1 MEYNYPGDTVYPP
14 EQATVWRQLA
24 LRTQQA
30 DPFCSCPLWQLSFHA
45 AVAPSR
51 RLHIRT
57 ADEAVLAFAEQPL
70 SDGTAAL
77 TPIESH
83 WLFGASLIGRNAPVL
98 LEDWLDEVAAERTDF
113 AKILLSGIRPRGERA
128 VSLLRRLDKRFRVLH
143 FADGL
148 QCAASLKGGLDGFL
162 ARRSANHRQKL
173 AKARRRGEQAGIV
186 FERHAPRTAE
196 DAAQLYARMLAVE
209 RASWK
214 GIAACGMTE
223 QPARQLYAV
232 LVRNLAQEGLARI
245 MFARHE
251 ETDIGFI
258 FGGKAGN
265 IYRGQQFSYHE
276 AWKRWGIG
284 NLLQVEQ
291 VRWLCEEGARRYDMG
306 PLDGAAMRYKEHWT
320 EKRLPIQSWLL
331 LRR

>member
-1 MEYNYPGDTVYPP
+1 MECGDIVDTGLAK
-14 EQATVWRQLA
+14 EQLGLWRQLA

-30 DPFCSCPLWQLSFHA
+30 DPFCSGPLWQLSFHA
-45 AVAPSR
+45 AMSPR
-51 RLHIRT
+51 RPLYIRT
-57 ADEAVLAFAEQPL
+57 DGEAVLAFAGQPL
-70 SDGTAAL
+70 SDGTVAL

-83 WLFGASLIGRNAPVL
+83 WLFGACLLGRAAPAL
-98 LEDWLDEVAAERTDF
+98 LEAWLGESGTRAF
-113 AKILLSGIRPRGERA
+113 SKILISGIRPGGRRA
-128 VSLLRRLDKRFRVLH
+128 VHLLRRLEKDFHVLH

-148 QCAASLKGGLDGFL
+148 QCAASLRDGLEGFL
-162 ARRSANHRQKL
+162 SRRSANHRQKL
-173 AKARRRGEQAGIV
+173 GKAMRRARQAGIV
-186 FERHAPRTAE
+186 FERHAPQSDE
-196 DAAQLYARMLAVE
+196 EAALLYARMLAVE
-209 RASWK
+209 KASWK

-232 LVRNLAQEGLARI
+232 LIRNLARQGLARI

-265 IYRGQQFSYHE
+265 IYRGQQFSYRE
-276 AWKRWGIG
+276 VWKRWGIG

-306 PLDGAAMRYKEHWT
+306 PLDGGPMRYKEHWT

>member
-1 MEYNYPGDTVYPP
+1 MECGDIVDTGLAE
-14 EQATVWRQLA
+14 EQLGLWRQLA

-30 DPFCSCPLWQLSFHA
+30 DPFCSGPLWQLSFHA
-45 AVAPSR
+45 AMSPR
-51 RLHIRT
+51 RPLYIRT
-57 ADEAVLAFAEQPL
+57 DGEAVLAFAGQPL
-70 SDGTAAL
+70 SDGTVAL

-83 WLFGASLIGRNAPVL
+83 WLFGACLLGRAAPAL
-98 LEDWLDEVAAERTDF
+98 LEAWLGESGTRAF
-113 AKILLSGIRPRGERA
+113 SKILISGIRPGGRRA
-128 VSLLRRLDKRFRVLH
+128 VHLLRRLEKDFHVLH

-148 QCAASLKGGLDGFL
+148 QCAASLRDGLEGFL
-162 ARRSANHRQKL
+162 SRRSANHRQKL
-173 AKARRRGEQAGIV
+173 GKAMRRARQAGIV
-186 FERHAPRTAE
+186 FERHAPQSDE
-196 DAAQLYARMLAVE
+196 EAALLYARMLAVE
-209 RASWK
+209 KASWK

-232 LVRNLAQEGLARI
+232 LIRNLARQGLARI

-251 ETDIGFI
+251 DTDIGFI

-265 IYRGQQFSYHE
+265 IYRGQQFSYRE
-276 AWKRWGIG
+276 VWKRWGIG

-306 PLDGAAMRYKEHWT
+306 PLDGGPMRYKEHWT

>member
-1 MEYNYPGDTVYPP
+1 MECGDIVDTGLAK
-14 EQATVWRQLA
+14 EQLGLWRQLA

-30 DPFCSCPLWQLSFHA
+30 DPFCSGPLWQLSFHA
-45 AVAPSR
+45 AMSPR
-51 RLHIRT
+51 RPLYIRT
-57 ADEAVLAFAEQPL
+57 DGEAVLAFAGQPL
-70 SDGTAAL
+70 SDGTVAL

-83 WLFGASLIGRNAPVL
+83 WLFGACLLGRAAPAL
-98 LEDWLDEVAAERTDF
+98 LEAWLGESGTRAF
-113 AKILLSGIRPRGERA
+113 SKILISGVRPGGRRA
-128 VSLLRRLDKRFRVLH
+128 VHLLRRLEKDFHVLH

-148 QCAASLKGGLDGFL
+148 QCAASLRDGLEGFL
-162 ARRSANHRQKL
+162 SRRSANHRQKL
-173 AKARRRGEQAGIV
+173 GKAMRRARQAGIV
-186 FERHAPRTAE
+186 FERHAPQSDE
-196 DAAQLYARMLAVE
+196 EAALLYARMLAVE
-209 RASWK
+209 KASWK

-232 LVRNLAQEGLARI
+232 LIRNLARQGLARI

-251 ETDIGFI
+251 DTDIGFI

-265 IYRGQQFSYHE
+265 IYRGQQFSYRE
-276 AWKRWGIG
+276 VWKRWGIG

-306 PLDGAAMRYKEHWT
+306 PLDGGPMRYKEHWT

>member
-1 MEYNYPGDTVYPP
+1 MECGDIVNTGLAE
-14 EQATVWRQLA
+14 EQLGLWRQLA

-30 DPFCSCPLWQLSFHA
+30 DPFCSGPLWQLSFHA
-45 AVAPSR
+45 AVSPRR
-51 RLHIRT
+51 RLHVR
-57 ADEAVLAFAEQPL
+57 ADDGAVLAFAEQPL

-83 WLFGASLIGRNAPVL
+83 WLFGACLLGKNAPAL
-98 LEDWLDEVAAERTDF
+98 LEAWLGESGTRAF
-113 AKILLSGIRPRGERA
+113 SKILISGIRPGGRRA
-128 VSLLRRLDKRFRVLH
+128 VHLLQRLEKDFRVLH

-173 AKARRRGEQAGIV
+173 GKAMRRARQAGIV
-186 FERHAPRTAE
+186 FERHAPQTAGE
-196 DAAQLYARMLAVE
+196 AASLYARMLAVE
-209 RASWK
+209 STSWK

-232 LVRNLAQEGLARI
+232 LVRNLAHEGLARI

-251 ETDIGFI
+251 GTDIGFI
-258 FGGKAGN
+258 FGGKAGS
-265 IYRGQQFSYHE
+265 IYRGQQFSYHD

-291 VRWLCEEGARRYDMG
+291 IRWLCEEGARRYDMG
-306 PLDGAAMRYKEHWT
+306 PLDGEAMQYKEHWT

>member
-1 MEYNYPGDTVYPP
+1 MGEVCLGDIAFPS
-14 EQATVWRQLA
+14 EADSLWRQLA

-30 DPFCSCPLWQLSFHA
+30 DPFCSGPLWQLSFHA
-45 AVAPSR
+45 AMSPR
-51 RLHIRT
+51 RPLHVRT
-57 ADEAVLAFAEQPL
+57 DGEAVLAFAGQPL
-70 SDGTAAL
+70 SDGSLAL

-83 WLFGASLIGRNAPVL
+83 WLFGACLLGRDAPAL
-98 LEDWLDEVAAERTDF
+98 LESWLGESGTRIF
-113 AKILLSGIRPRGERA
+113 SKILISGIRPGGRRA
-128 VSLLRRLDKRFRVLH
+128 VQLLRRLEKNFHVLH

-148 QCAASLKGGLDGFL
+148 QCAASLRDGLEGFL
-162 ARRSANHRQKL
+162 SRRSANHRQKL
-173 AKARRRGEQAGIV
+173 GKAMRLARQAGIV
-186 FERHAPRTAE
+186 FERHVPQSDE
-196 DAAQLYARMLAVE
+196 EAALLYARMLDVE
-209 RASWK
+209 KASWK

-223 QPARQLYAV
+223 QPARRLYAV
-232 LVRNLAQEGLARI
+232 LIRNLARQGLARI

-251 ETDIGFI
+251 GTDVGFI

-265 IYRGQQFSYHE
+265 IYRGQQFSYRE

-306 PLDGAAMRYKEHWT
+306 PLDGGPMRYKEHWT

>member
-1 MEYNYPGDTVYPP
+1 MGDVCLDDIVFPSEAGTL
-14 EQATVWRQLA
+14 WRRLA

-30 DPFCSCPLWQLSFHA
+30 DPFCSGPLWQLSFHTA
-45 AVAPSR
+45 MSPR
-51 RLHIRT
+51 RPLHIKT
-57 ADEAVLAFAEQPL
+57 DGEAVLAFAGQPL
-70 SDGTAAL
+70 SDGSLAL

-83 WLFGASLIGRNAPVL
+83 WLFGACLLGRDAPAL
-98 LEDWLDEVAAERTDF
+98 LESWLGESGTRIF
-113 AKILLSGIRPRGERA
+113 SKILISGIRPGGRRA
-128 VSLLRRLDKRFRVLH
+128 VQLLRRLEKNFHVLH

-148 QCAASLKGGLDGFL
+148 QCAASLRDGLEGFL
-162 ARRSANHRQKL
+162 SRRSANHRQKL
-173 AKARRRGEQAGIV
+173 GKAMRRARQAGIA
-186 FERHAPRTAE
+186 FERHVPQSDE
-196 DAAQLYARMLAVE
+196 EAALLYARMLDVE
-209 RASWK
+209 KTSWK

-232 LVRNLAQEGLARI
+232 LIRNLARQGLARI

-251 ETDIGFI
+251 GTDIGFI

-265 IYRGQQFSYHE
+265 IYRGQQFSYRE

-306 PLDGAAMRYKEHWT
+306 PLDGGPMRYKEHWT

>member
-1 MEYNYPGDTVYPP
+1 MECAYLADTFCPA
-14 EQATVWRQLA
+14 EQKRLWQKLA
-24 LRTQQA
+24 LGTQQA
-30 DPFCSCPLWQLSFHA
+30 DPFCSGPLWQLSFHA
-45 AVAPSR
+45 AVSPRR
-51 RLHIRT
+51 RLRIR
-57 ADEAVLAFAEQPL
+57 ADDGAVLAFAEQPL
-70 SDGTAAL
+70 SDGSVAL

-83 WLFGASLIGRNAPVL
+83 WLFGACLLGRAAPAL
-98 LEDWLDEVAAERTDF
+98 LEGWLGESGTRIF
-113 AKILLSGIRPRGERA
+113 SRILISGIRPRGSRA
-128 VSLLRRLDKRFRVLH
+128 ASLLQRLEKDFHVLH

-173 AKARRRGEQAGIV
+173 AKARRRALRAGIV
-186 FERHAPRTAE
+186 FERHAPQTAE
-196 DAAQLYARMLAVE
+196 EAAPLYARMLAVE
-209 RASWK
+209 RTSWK

-232 LVRNLAQEGLARI
+232 LVRHLAQEGLARI

-251 ETDIGFI
+251 GVDIGFI

-265 IYRGQQFSYHE
+265 VYRGQQFSYHD

-291 VRWLCEEGARRYDMG
+291 VRWLCEEGACRYDMG
-306 PLDGAAMRYKEHWT
+306 PLDGEAMRYKEHWT
-320 EKRLPIQSWLL
+320 EKRLPLQSWLL

>member
-1 MEYNYPGDTVYPP
+1 MECGDIVDTGLAK
-14 EQATVWRQLA
+14 EQLGLWRQLA

-30 DPFCSCPLWQLSFHA
+30 DPFCSGPLWQLSFHA
-45 AVAPSR
+45 AMSPR
-51 RLHIRT
+51 RPLYIRT
-57 ADEAVLAFAEQPL
+57 DGEAVLAFAGQPL
-70 SDGTAAL
+70 SDGTVAL

-83 WLFGASLIGRNAPVL
+83 WLFGACLLGRAAPAL
-98 LEDWLDEVAAERTDF
+98 LEAWLGESGTRAF
-113 AKILLSGIRPRGERA
+113 SKILISGIRPGGRRA
-128 VSLLRRLDKRFRVLH
+128 VHLLRRLEKDFHVLH

-148 QCAASLKGGLDGFL
+148 QCAASLRDGLEGFL
-162 ARRSANHRQKL
+162 SRRSANHRQKL
-173 AKARRRGEQAGIV
+173 GKAMRRARQAGIV
-186 FERHAPRTAE
+186 FERHAPQSDE
-196 DAAQLYARMLAVE
+196 EAALLYARMLAVE
-209 RASWK
+209 KASWK

-232 LVRNLAQEGLARI
+232 LIRNLARQGLARI

-251 ETDIGFI
+251 DTDIGFI

-265 IYRGQQFSYHE
+265 IYRGQQFSYRE
-276 AWKRWGIG
+276 VWKRWGIG

-306 PLDGAAMRYKEHWT
+306 PLDGGPMRYKEHWT

>member
-1 MEYNYPGDTVYPP
+1 MECGDIVDTGLAK
-14 EQATVWRQLA
+14 EQLGLWRQLA

-30 DPFCSCPLWQLSFHA
+30 DPFCSGPLWQLSFHA
-45 AVAPSR
+45 AMSPR
-51 RLHIRT
+51 RPLYIRT
-57 ADEAVLAFAEQPL
+57 DGEAVLAFAGQPL
-70 SDGTAAL
+70 SDGTVAL

-83 WLFGASLIGRNAPVL
+83 WLFGACLLGRAAPAL
-98 LEDWLDEVAAERTDF
+98 LEAWLGESGTRAF
-113 AKILLSGIRPRGERA
+113 SKILISGVRPGGRRA
-128 VSLLRRLDKRFRVLH
+128 VHLLRRLEKDFHVLH

-148 QCAASLKGGLDGFL
+148 QCAASLRDGLEGFL
-162 ARRSANHRQKL
+162 SRRSANHRQKL
-173 AKARRRGEQAGIV
+173 GKAMRRARQAGIV
-186 FERHAPRTAE
+186 FERHAPQSDE
-196 DAAQLYARMLAVE
+196 EAALLYARMLAVE
-209 RASWK
+209 KASWK

-232 LVRNLAQEGLARI
+232 LIRNLARQGLARI

-265 IYRGQQFSYHE
+265 IYRGQQFSYRE
-276 AWKRWGIG
+276 VWKRWGIG

-306 PLDGAAMRYKEHWT
+306 PLDGGPMRYKEHWT

>member
-1 MEYNYPGDTVYPP
+1 MGDVCFDGSAIFCPVEKEYL
-14 EQATVWRQLA
+14 WRRLA

-30 DPFCSCPLWQLSFHA
+30 DPFCSGPLWQLSFHA
-45 AVAPSR
+45 AVSPR
-51 RLHIRT
+51 RPLYVQT
-57 ADEAVLAFAEQPL
+57 DDEAVLAFAGQPL
-70 SDGTAAL
+70 SDGSMAL

-83 WLFGASLIGRNAPVL
+83 WLFGACLLGGNAPAL
-98 LEDWLDEVAAERTDF
+98 LESWLGQSEARAF
-113 AKILLSGIRPRGERA
+113 SKILISGIRPGGKRA
-128 VSLLRRLDKRFRVLH
+128 IHLLRRLDNNFHILH

-173 AKARRRGEQAGIV
+173 AKTLRRAQRAGIV
-186 FERHAPRTAE
+186 FERHAPQTDE
-196 DAAQLYARMLAVE
+196 EAASLYARMLAVE
-209 RASWK
+209 KASWK
-214 GIAACGMTE
+214 GIAACGMAE

-232 LVRNLAQEGLARI
+232 LVRNLARQGLARI
-245 MFARHE
+245 MFARHG

-265 IYRGQQFSYHE
+265 IYRGQQFSYHD

-306 PLDGAAMRYKEHWT
+306 PLDGGAMRYKEHWT